1 MDCLTNQYCVTD
13 TWIVSKYVTVI
24 NLYYLCLT
32 GEPMELVFTTA
43 ALFLVTIVASYIFYQ
58 RIKLA
63 QGEYEDSKEAVR
75 NVTFGFTRQ
84 LKRTESELGRIE
96 REALQAKYM
105 ANEAI
110 SAKQGTSEATLAGLE
125 KVKELSDRV
134 DGIEESIET
143 MKKDLSKLASQ
154 PRIIVPTQNVDAPI
168 PVEGDDI
175 LQELTETELDV
186 LKRIADFGEGTVPEI
201 KEHIEKTR
209 EHTAR
214 LLKKLYD
221 KGFIDR
227 NTNSMPYRYSIRK
240 EIRDLILEHNEP
252 STLGL

>member
-1 MDCLTNQYCVTD
+1 MA
-13 TWIVSKYVTVI
+13 
-24 NLYYLCLT
+24 
-32 GEPMELVFTTA
+32 LVYTTF
-43 ALFLVTIVASYIFYQ
+43 ALFIVTIVASYIFYQ
-58 RIKLA
+58 RIKMA
-63 QGEYEDSKEAVR
+63 QTEYENSKGIIR
-75 NVTFGFTRQ
+75 NITSGFTRQ
-84 LKRTESELGRIE
+84 VKRMESDLDRLE

-105 ANEAI
+105 ATEAI
-110 SAKQGTSEATLAGLE
+110 NAKQGDSEATLAGLE

-154 PRIIVPTQNVDAPI
+154 PRVIVPTGSVEAPI
-168 PVEGDDI
+168 PVQGNDI
-175 LQELTETELDV
+175 LQTLTETELEV
-186 LKRIADFGEGTVPEI
+186 LKIIVDFGEGTVPEI
-201 KEHIEKTR
+201 KEQIQKTR

-240 EIRDLILEHNEP
+240 EIRDLIQEQNET
-252 STLGL
+252 STIGL

>member
-1 MDCLTNQYCVTD
+1 M
-13 TWIVSKYVTVI
+13 
-24 NLYYLCLT
+24 
-32 GEPMELVFTTA
+32 GLVYTTF

-58 RIKLA
+58 RIKMA
-63 QGEYEDSKEAVR
+63 QNEYEGSKGIIR
-75 NVTFGFTRQ
+75 NITSGFTRQ
-84 LKRTESELGRIE
+84 VKRMESDLE
-96 REALQAKYM
+96 RLERDTLQAKYM

-110 SAKQGTSEATLAGLE
+110 SAKQGDSEATLAGLE
-125 KVKELSDRV
+125 KVKELSERV

-154 PRIIVPTQNVDAPI
+154 PRVIVPSGPVDAPI
-168 PVEGDDI
+168 PVQGTDI
-175 LQELTETELDV
+175 LQTLTETELEV
-186 LKRIADFGEGTVPEI
+186 LKMIADFGEGTVPDI
-201 KEHIEKTR
+201 KEHIQKTR

-240 EIRDLILEHNEP
+240 EIRDLIMEQNE
-252 STLGL
+252 TTTIGL

>member
-1 MDCLTNQYCVTD
+1 MA
-13 TWIVSKYVTVI
+13 
-24 NLYYLCLT
+24 
-32 GEPMELVFTTA
+32 LVYTTF
-43 ALFLVTIVASYIFYQ
+43 ALFIVTIVASYIFYQ
-58 RIKLA
+58 RIKMA
-63 QGEYEDSKEAVR
+63 QTEYEDSKGIIR
-75 NVTFGFTRQ
+75 NITSGFTRQ
-84 LKRTESELGRIE
+84 VKRMESDLDRLE

-105 ANEAI
+105 ATEAI
-110 SAKQGTSEATLAGLE
+110 NAKQGDSEATLAGLE

-154 PRIIVPTQNVDAPI
+154 PRVIVPTGSVEAPI
-168 PVEGDDI
+168 PVQGNDI
-175 LQELTETELDV
+175 LQTLTETELEV
-186 LKRIADFGEGTVPEI
+186 LKIIVDFGEGTVPEI
-201 KEHIEKTR
+201 KEQIQKTR

-240 EIRDLILEHNEP
+240 EIRDLIQEQNET
-252 STLGL
+252 STIGL